1 MCGERGAERKSVGQM
16 RRATPA
22 NSRSDWFSVTF
33 FAMARGEFRK
43 TVSIRA
49 EKLPG
54 KLTRTCAVA
63 AVASA
68 LSLGAVASPAQAAG
82 TDPEQTAAAGFIGS
96 GSVPTGSNAR
106 LLGVRA
112 LTTSLAANAAM
123 AAKLPLRA
131 VNAAIGSNYAMNVVD
146 ISTGETIWSR
156 RATDPMLPASNMKL
170 VTAVNALEVLG
181 PDRKYKTEV
190 FTRGRG
196 KIVIRG
202 SGDATLSHTAVKRLA
217 RQASRKIVANPD
229 LIPPL
234 YTPAPYRPSTC
245 TINGKKVK
253 SRKKRKCPIVTPGPQ
268 LKPLKIFVDDSI
280 YPRPTRPDG
289 WRSGYEPSVVRP
301 VRALGID
308 GRYVMDSGADTASY
322 LSASLRKGLT
332 GKFAGR
338 RVVQGDAQLLAEH
351 LGATVYDQ
359 VRYMLQPSENN
370 IAEMLFRNVAV
381 AMDLPATWED
391 SRAAAMKVLDKLG
404 IPTESLFLADG
415 SGVSRDDRLTPLA
428 LTTIL
433 EKVADVTAYPQFE
446 AIYYG
451 GGMPLAGKTGTLSAR
466 TGRFT
471 TRPTNCAAG
480 LIRAKTGTLFD
491 TIGLSGLTAGSDGQL
506 KAFSILVNSRPGKYS
521 PLQTR
526 RRVDRLAATVN
537 GCF

>member
-1 MCGERGAERKSVGQM
+1 
-16 RRATPA
+16 
-22 NSRSDWFSVTF
+22 
-33 FAMARGEFRK
+33 MARGEFRK

-202 SGDATLSHTAVKRLA
+202 SGDATLSQTAVKRLA
-217 RQASRKIVANPD
+217 RQASRKIVAD
-229 LIPPL
+229 
-234 YTPAPYRPSTC
+234 
-245 TINGKKVK
+245 
-253 SRKKRKCPIVTPGPQ
+253 
-268 LKPLKIFVDDSI
+268 
-280 YPRPTRPDG
+280 
-289 WRSGYEPSVVRP
+289 P
-301 VRALGID
+301 V
-308 GRYVMDSGADTASY
+308 
-322 LSASLRKGLT
+322 
-332 GKFAGR
+332 
-338 RVVQGDAQLLAEH
+338 H
-351 LGATVYDQ
+351 
-359 VRYMLQPSENN
+359 
-370 IAEMLFRNVAV
+370 
-381 AMDLPATWED
+381 
-391 SRAAAMKVLDKLG
+391 
-404 IPTESLFLADG
+404 
-415 SGVSRDDRLTPLA
+415 
-428 LTTIL
+428 
-433 EKVADVTAYPQFE
+433 
-446 AIYYG
+446 
-451 GGMPLAGKTGTLSAR
+451 
-466 TGRFT
+466 
-471 TRPTNCAAG
+471 
-480 LIRAKTGTLFD
+480 
-491 TIGLSGLTAGSDGQL
+491 
-506 KAFSILVNSRPGKYS
+506 
-521 PLQTR
+521 
-526 RRVDRLAATVN
+526 
-537 GCF
+537 